1 MAKKYKHLM
10 PFIVSFGVLLLV
22 HLFLPLGWSDDG
34 VFLVKTSGV
43 TLSEFLVGS
52 ARPMTDAMTYIMIR
66 NPLLWRIVN
75 PIILTV
81 LAIVMSYLLSALRD
95 FRSNIV
101 ICSTVFYPMLVLV
114 DAGFTATTVNY
125 LWPVT
130 LGLICLIPV
139 KQIVCRKRVA
149 WYEALL
155 LIPLIFYAANMQQMA
170 VLLFIVFLASNIYF
184 ICKKEFHLYTI
195 IQSILSTALL
205 IYSYYLNMFGGNNR
219 IERETARYFPDFGQ
233 LGLIEKAELGFSS
246 TFYCLTMYIHF
257 AWVAFAVFSG
267 FIMYRM
273 IKRSSKKTDK
283 AAAIF
288 PFAFTILFG
297 ILTLI
302 PRKYVPF
309 VSFFTDNLQNFGVHK
324 ASYAFN
330 IAADVLFAVIC
341 FCVLYSLWVLLSRK
355 SFYTS
360 FCLLFLGL
368 LTRIMMGFSPT
379 VWASGFRTFAILIL
393 SFIAVAVIVIRDDDR
408 SLKTCS

>member
-10 PFIVSFGVLLLV
+10 PFIVSFGILFLV

-43 TLSEFLVGS
+43 ALSEFLVGS

-66 NPLLWRIVN
+66 NPLLWRIAN
-75 PIILTV
+75 PIILTA
-81 LAIVMSYLLSALRD
+81 LAIVMSYLLSTLRD
-95 FRSNIV
+95 FRSNVV

-130 LGLICLIPV
+130 FGLICMIPI
-139 KQIVCRKRVA
+139 KQIMNRECVA
-149 WYEALL
+149 WYEYIL
-155 LIPLIFYAANMQQMA
+155 LIPLIFYATNMQQAA
-170 VLLFIVFLASNIYF
+170 VLLFIVFLAANIYF
-184 ICKKEFHLYTI
+184 ICKKEFHLYPL
-195 IQSILSTALL
+195 IQWILSTVLL
-205 IYSYYLNMFGGNNR
+205 LYSYYLNMFGNNNR
-219 IERETARYFPDFGQ
+219 MEREISRYFPDFGQ

-257 AWVAFAVFSG
+257 AWVAFIVFSG
-267 FIMYRM
+267 FIMFRM
-273 IKRSSKKTDK
+273 IKQSSKKNDR
-283 AAAIF
+283 AAAVF
-288 PFAFTILFG
+288 PFTFTIIFG

-302 PRKYVPF
+302 PRDTVPF
-309 VSFFTDNLQNFGVHK
+309 VTFFTGNLQNFGVHK

-330 IAADVLFAVIC
+330 IVADILFAVIC

-355 SFYTS
+355 DFYAS

-393 SFIAVAVIVIRDDDR
+393 SFIAVTVIVIKEPKWQE
-408 SLKTCS
+408 STT